1 MLIGGVW
8 ALLKLRTSIW
18 SGIRTSLRATPLRDA
33 STALDHRDQ
42 DVPLKF
48 VLGGIVLFVVPI
60 AALYYAIVG
69 TLGIALAMTIVMVV
83 AGFLFSAVS
92 SYMAG
97 LVGSSNNPVSG
108 ITIATILLT
117 SLLLLALMGRGAN
130 SGPAA
135 AIMVGAVVCCAA
147 AIGAD
152 TMQDLRA
159 GYLLGATPWRQKPG
173 KRSGSWRPCSSWR
186 RF

>member
-1 MLIGGVW
+1 MRRRC
-8 ALLKLRTSIW
+8 ATLRCI
-18 SGIRTSLRATPLRDA
+18 
-33 STALDHRDQ
+33 DHRDQ
-42 DVPLKF
+42 DVPLRF
-48 VLGGIVLFVVPI
+48 VLGGIVLFVLPI

-117 SLLLLALMGRGAN
+117 SLLLLALMGPGA
-130 SGPAA
+130 S
-135 AIMVGAVVCCAA
+135 
-147 AIGAD
+147 
-152 TMQDLRA
+152 
-159 GYLLGATPWRQKPG
+159 
-173 KRSGSWRPCSSWR
+173 
-186 RF
+186 